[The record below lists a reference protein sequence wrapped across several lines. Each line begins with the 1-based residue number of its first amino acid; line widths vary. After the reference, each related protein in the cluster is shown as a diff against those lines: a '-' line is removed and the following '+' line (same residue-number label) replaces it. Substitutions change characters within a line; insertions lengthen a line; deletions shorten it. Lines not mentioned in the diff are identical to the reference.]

1 MQKKAEK
8 YPILYLSVS
17 FVTRLPRFFA
27 SVASHSR
34 IPGTVLYSIGFRTGS
49 LLYQK
54 NLHRIEFTHVWS
66 RSLALPHGTNK
77 DSVRDNSELTI
88 DPWC

>member
-17 FVTRLPRFFA
+17 CVTRLPRFFA

-66 RSLALPHGTNK
+66 RASRASHGTNK

>member
-17 FVTRLPRFFA
+17 CVTRLPRFFA

-54 NLHRIEFTHVWS
+54 NLHSIEFTHVWS
-66 RSLALPHGTNK
+66 RSRASHGTNK